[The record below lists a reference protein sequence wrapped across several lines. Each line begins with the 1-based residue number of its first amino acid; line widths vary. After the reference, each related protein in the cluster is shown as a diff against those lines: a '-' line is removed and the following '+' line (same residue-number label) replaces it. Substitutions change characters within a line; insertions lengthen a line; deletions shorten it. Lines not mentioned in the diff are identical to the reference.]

1 MLELSLPAIDILFDP
16 QIMAAVV
23 FLSSFGIFSAF
34 NDRDLAKS
42 KGLTDLLLQAIG
54 RSWSETALVASV
66 LVFTIGMMG
75 MVRNMNDGSG
85 VYDSVK
91 IALLAFAYGG
101 VLAGFGFCIY
111 RPNGQIKHPIKIW
124 QLLTGIFI
132 LIFII
137 SDLIQR
143 TGTPLDNF
151 LSQGGLLIYS
161 FLFAIS
167 LVIGSFHGS
176 KPKLI
181 AANDANLC
189 AGLGG
194 MALGLVLWFVD
205 GASYIDSKGS
215 IYLISNILL
224 LSCGSYLL
232 IYLWSLFRPAVNELN
247 FTTKTWHIAEAASFF
262 IFLVYAPVG
271 ATEYFK
277 ESTDQANQQ
286 ANNEAQQLEINQ
298 LKAQIKL
305 LTEKVGE
312 V

>member
-1 MLELSLPAIDILFDP
+1 MLELSLPAIDTLFDP
-16 QIMAAVV
+16 EILAAVV
-23 FLSSFGIFSAF
+23 FLSSFGIFGAF
-34 NDRDLAKS
+34 NDRDPAKS
-42 KGLTDLLLQAIG
+42 RGLTDLLLQAIG

-75 MVRNMNDGSG
+75 MVRNMSDGSG

-111 RPNGQIKHPIKIW
+111 RPNMQIKHPIKIW
-124 QLLTGIFI
+124 QLLTGIVI
-132 LIFII
+132 LIFIT
-137 SDLIQR
+137 SDLIQS

-167 LVIGSFHGS
+167 LVFGSFHGS

-205 GASYIDSKGS
+205 GASYIDSRGS
-215 IYLISNILL
+215 IYLISNILF
-224 LSCGSYLL
+224 LSCVSYLL
-232 IYLWSLFRPAVNELN
+232 IYLWSLFRPAINELN
-247 FTTKTWHIAEAASFF
+247 LKTKTWHIAEAASFF

-271 ATEYFK
+271 ATEYFR

-305 LTEKVGE
+305 LTEKIGE